1 MELSLDQLLASL
13 QEGMS
18 KSAEE
23 CEDKEEKKEEKSEGK
38 GDGKPV
44 PPWLKDKE
52 EKSEDKEEKSED
64 KKEEKSEEGQ
74 EKSASEAGAALAREI
89 MEKAAALKLEIQPEM
104 KKEAQTAGKALGEA
118 LLANLQKSAAEKK
131 ANTGDIT
138 VMDGSPAPGTA
149 ADKVKVD
156 QAANVAEGE
165 AAIKPLPTGD
175 GIKNTGTINE
185 IFDAIVQDALAQGAA
200 SEEQVHDTGVANK
213 EGNAESAVPNQVKV
227 AEEQDAIEKAAA
239 VSALVE
245 QGVNFMDA
253 VELVKQAAAE
263 IEFEMEKSAAM
274 QALIADGV
282 DFDQAVEL
290 VKQAST
296 GDLTVMDGS
305 PAPGTAADK
314 VKVDQAA
321 SVAEGEAAIKPMPTG
336 DGIKNTGSINQ
347 IFDAIVQDAL
357 SQGAASTDQVHET
370 GVASQEGNAESA
382 VPNQVKVAA
391 INQLVEAGVDFD
403 EAVQFV
409 KEASE
414 KAKKDHMLKGWISPA
429 WQENAIAADHGK
441 EGLKGVGA
449 NVGAHMGGGY
459 RAVGRG
465 YLEGIGGA
473 VGGGAIGAA
482 GGALVGLASRGKI
495 NLGRAAG
502 ASSAVGT
509 IAGAVGGYGHGFQK
523 SLRNQAKEHHAKYAA
538 LENLVQS
545 GVDFDQAV
553 EMVKQASVAG
563 TMTRL
568 VRNTKVA
575 VGRTSQAVAPAI
587 KAIKDE
593 ASEAVRMGKLAINP
607 ASNKYST
614 NDALTRRG
622 ALQSLAGNRV
632 VQGAGLAAGAAAI
645 GGTAY
650 AMRNR
655 EKKAAFDALVEAGVD
670 FNQAAE
676 LVAAKS
682 VELYGE

>member
-1 MELSLDQLLASL
+1 
-13 QEGMS
+13 
-18 KSAEE
+18 
-23 CEDKEEKKEEKSEGK
+23 
-38 GDGKPV
+38 
-44 PPWLKDKE
+44 
-52 EKSEDKEEKSED
+52 
-64 KKEEKSEEGQ
+64 
-74 EKSASEAGAALAREI
+74 

-131 ANTGDIT
+131 ANTGDLT

-149 ADKVKVD
+149 ADKVKID
-156 QAANVAEGE
+156 QAATVAEGE

-185 IFDAIVQDALAQGAA
+185 IFDAIVADALAQGAA
-200 SEEQVHDTGVANK
+200 GQEQVHSTGVSAQ

-227 AEEQDAIEKAAA
+227 ASEQEAIEKAAA

-245 QGVNFMDA
+245 QGVDFMEA

-274 QALIADGV
+274 QALIEDGV

-314 VKVDQAA
+314 VKIDQAA
-321 SVAEGEAAIKPMPTG
+321 SVAEGEAAIKPLPTG
-336 DGIKNTGSINQ
+336 DGIKNTGTINQ
-347 IFDAIVQDAL
+347 IFDSIVQDAL

-391 INQLVEAGVDFD
+391 INRMVEAGVDFD
-403 EAVQFV
+403 EAVEFV
-409 KEASE
+409 KQAAEAS
-414 KAKKDHMLKGWISPA
+414 KKKDHMLKAWVSPA
-429 WQENAIAADHGK
+429 WQENAIAKDHGK
-441 EGLKGVGA
+441 EGLKGFGQNLA
-449 NVGAHMGGGY
+449 SHMGGGY

-495 NLGRAAG
+495 HPGRTAG
-502 ASSAVGT
+502 ASAAVGS
-509 IAGAVGGYGHGFQK
+509 IVGAVGGYGHGIQK

-553 EMVKQASVAG
+553 EMVKEASVAG
-563 TMTRL
+563 NITRL

-575 VGRTSQAVAPAI
+575 VGRAGQAMAPLASDAKLQASRLI
-587 KAIKDE
+587 GRDQQVGGSKMLAAKA
-593 ASEAVRMGKLAINP
+593 LAKNP
-607 ASNKYST
+607 
-614 NDALTRRG
+614 L
-622 ALQSLAGNRV
+622 
-632 VQGAGLAAGAAAI
+632 VQAGAGVAAAGAA
-645 GGTAY
+645 GTAY